1 MPYQKLL
8 DHTKGMLRRLYLEP
22 LPIHLLNTL
31 SMMISGVFL
40 GRNVQ
45 LHEIAAWVSTDILMS
60 SLVRRF
66 ERFVADPLVI
76 PGKIFKPFVLAMQA
90 CLGGE
95 TAYLIIDCTQAGGKC
110 RTVMVALAYHGT
122 VLPIVWKTVRG
133 SKGHVKGEIQKALM
147 QEAYQLF
154 RLHKHVVVLGDS
166 EYSNEQL
173 IQWLLDVKWDFV
185 LRFQSSYL
193 LQSSPNGEWQSTRSL
208 YEAAQVSRG
217 QLCVWEQVSYTQSHH
232 FSDLTVTAQWD
243 EGETE
248 MLCLVSNLSASL
260 QPNIIYE
267 KRYWIETLFGNH
279 KSRGFQLSRTHLT
292 DPEHIDRLI
301 LALAIATWMVLG
313 FGTHLILIKQ
323 SHLIDRSNRRDLS
336 LFQLGLRGIIRFLAL
351 NRLKEVKI
359 AFDWAMKLPKA
370 GFQPAT

>member
-336 LFQLGLRGIIRFLAL
+336 LFQLLLS
-351 NRLKEVKI
+351 
-359 AFDWAMKLPKA
+359 LPSK
-370 GFQPAT
+370 